1 MAISTHLSLILNVSG
16 LNALIK
22 VYRVAVW
29 FDDLNVRHE
38 TIKRLED
45 NIGETLFDINCSN
58 AIYIGLLGSV
68 SNAKYIKAKI
78 KQKKNGT

>member
-1 MAISTHLSLILNVSG
+1 MEKQKEEINKEKLQKQLENRNKMAISTNLSVILNISG

-22 VYRVAVW
+22 VYAVAVW

-38 TIKRLED
+38 TIKLLED

-58 AIYIGLLGSV
+58 A
-68 SNAKYIKAKI
+68 
-78 KQKKNGT
+78 